1 MMACDEGTYAM
12 IESAARS
19 LHVPLEKPPQAFS
32 LTVRKI
38 LGKVLAGEIRVP
50 DFQRPLRWKSSDVV
64 KLFDSILKGYPIGS
78 LLFWK
83 RPMDPDPQLRIGNA
97 RISAPQVQEG
107 WFIVDGQQRTTAM
120 AAALLDLDQAGDLR
134 WSVRFDPV
142 GDAFLSGP
150 PPTEQQ
156 GRHVPL
162 SALGDLRRLSR
173 WFRDCRLDED
183 TQTKVEAVQQR
194 LLDYELPAYLMD
206 TEDPEALKGVFARL
220 NSTGVRMRPDEVFQA
235 LLGTHSRSQ
244 GPLDLA
250 SLQQAC
256 NLDGFGELPRP
267 EILKAVLAM
276 SGHDPSKR
284 LEDLGE
290 HAASNLIGGY
300 EANEALQ
307 RTVSFF
313 QASPNAD
320 EPGAGIP
327 AYAFTPYPVAF
338 VLLSRWFYLFPETDP
353 ITRREL
359 SRWLWR
365 GVVTGVHQRAAV
377 SAMRF
382 QVRNI
387 VPERMEESLKGLLES
402 VGDPGPADW
411 SLEPFH
417 ASHAASRVEL
427 LTLLAMGPRDL
438 SGPVSWRA
446 LVSDGQRVAR
456 EILASSA
463 WTGLDQESLTLAKT
477 AANRALLD
485 ARHTGLRAEFKNW
498 NFERD
503 QVALESHLIDRVAY
517 DALMQGDDVAFLR
530 HRAARLRTAVSAFL
544 ARSAGLGE
552 PRLRPVQAYFDD
564 ESTTEDPE
572 EGGQLQ

>member
-1 MMACDEGTYAM
+1 MTENAPRA
-12 IESAARS
+12 

-50 DFQRPLRWKSSDVV
+50 DFQRPLRWRSPDVV

-83 RPMDPDPQLRIGNA
+83 RPMPAEPHLRIGNA
-97 RISAPQVQEG
+97 RISAPEVKEG

-134 WSVRFDPV
+134 WMVRFDPENNT
-142 GDAFLSGP
+142 FLSGP
-150 PPTEQQ
+150 ATPAQQ

-173 WFRDCRLDED
+173 WFRDCQLDEG
-183 TQTKVEAVQQR
+183 TQSSIEAVQQR
-194 LLDYELPAYLMD
+194 LLDYELPAYLME

-235 LLGTHSRSQ
+235 LLGTYSRSQ

-250 SLQQAC
+250 SLQQVC

-284 LEDLGE
+284 LEDLGDQ
-290 HAASNLIGGY
+290 AASNLISQY
-300 EANEALQ
+300 DA
-307 RTVSFF
+307 VSFF
-313 QASPNAD
+313 QAPPSAD

-327 AYAFTPYPVAF
+327 AYAFVPYPVAF
-338 VLLSRWFYLFPETDP
+338 ILLSRWFHLFPETDP

-365 GVVTGVHQRAAV
+365 GVASGVHQRAAV
-377 SAMRF
+377 SAMRL
-382 QVRNI
+382 QVRKI
-387 VPERMEESLKGLLES
+387 VQDKMEQSLKGLLES

-456 EILASSA
+456 EILASPA
-463 WTGLDQESLTLAKT
+463 WADFDPESLTLAKT

-485 ARHTGLRAEFKNW
+485 ARHTGLRAEFKTW
-498 NFERD
+498 VFDRD
-503 QVALESHLIDRVAY
+503 HVALESHLIDRVAY
-517 DALMQGDDVAFLR
+517 DALVQGDDIAFLR

-544 ARSAGLGE
+544 ARNAGLGE
-552 PRLRPVQAYFDD
+552 PRLRPVETYFDD
-564 ESTTEDPE
+564 EPTTNGSELE
-572 EGGQLQ
+572 NYAR